1 MSATVS
7 REDRALHGKM
17 LIQGAVDELARWI
30 SSTEMPDPPV
40 AALGASLHYL
50 FEIAA
55 ERYGE
60 EGVRFLEG
68 LVPSYVAHAV
78 GGELPEDEPR

>member
-1 MSATVS
+1 MTATVNP
-7 REDRALHGKM
+7 EDRALHAKM
-17 LIQGAVDELARWI
+17 LIQGAVDELARW
-30 SSTEMPDPPV
+30 MDLPDQAEART

-60 EGVRFLEG
+60 DGVRFLG
-68 LVPSYVAHAV
+68 NLVPSYVCHALT
-78 GGELPEDEPR
+78 GELPEDEEP